1 MTHVHVLRHHHPLQ
15 PSAGAA
21 FVAMQFSGVNAEAS
35 EKKPVEGSRLK
46 KTLSNAGMYPEPPA
60 AGSRLK
66 TRPSG
71 DMAMF
76 TQGGNVADTVLAK
89 EGGKCL

>member
-1 MTHVHVLRHHHPLQ
+1 M
-15 PSAGAA
+15 SAGKVGGALVGMAGLA
-21 FVAMQFSGVNAEAS
+21 FVAMQFSGLNAD
-35 EKKPVEGSRLK
+35 EKKEPVQGSRLK
-46 KTLSNAGMYPEPPA
+46 KTLSNAGLYPEPV
-60 AGSRLK
+60 AGGKLK

-76 TQGGNVADTVLAK
+76 TQGGSVADTVLAK